1 MIGGKRY
8 DNIVFIASYVDLAKK
23 AQKVIKDLEI
33 EMEIVH
39 SKSIQ
44 HGVEFV
50 NELLKTKNID
60 AIITRGGTALKLR
73 DEFDIPVIEIEVT
86 ILDIIRAIEK
96 ARAFGRRIGVI
107 GYPNIISNISTM
119 SSFMDVEIHEIRINS
134 YYECTNA
141 VKEASELEVDVIVG
155 DRIAVETANRFGF
168 RGELIE
174 SDSYECITKALY
186 RAIEIADLRKNL
198 LAHGEEL
205 KIITELTHSGIIAV
219 DKYGKIT
226 LCNAEACNILNISSE
241 NAIEKLID
249 DIVPDFNINETLENG
264 QKKFDE
270 LISVDEKYLMLHKI
284 PIIIGES
291 THGAVITL
299 QKLDQIQNMEIK
311 ARKKL
316 AEKGHIARHTFDS
329 IIGCSE
335 SINRVIEKAKNY
347 SLVDSVILINGETG
361 TGKEVFAQSIHNYSH
376 RRNGPFVGVNCAALP
391 YTLLESELFG
401 YVKGSFTGA
410 RVEGKVGLFE
420 QAHGGTIFLDEIG
433 EIPMEVQA
441 RLLRVLQ
448 EGQIQKIG
456 DDRIITVDVR
466 IISATNKNLKELV
479 KENKFRED
487 LYYRL
492 NVLNIKLPGLNDRIE
507 DIPLF
512 IEQFIKLKSKEY
524 NKVIYKVEPDVIT
537 KLCSLSYPGN
547 IRQLENIAER
557 LVVESKNREINLED
571 LSLVLDDDIKVNEQF
586 LNIDIITKKTI
597 ENALMITNNKKS
609 AAAKMLGIDR
619 STLWRKMKDL
629 GIE

>member
-1 MIGGKRY
+1 MIRGKRY
-8 DNIVFIASYVDLAKK
+8 DNIVFIASYVELAKK
-23 AQKVIKDLEI
+23 AQKVIEDLKI
-33 EMEIVH
+33 DMELVY
-39 SKSIQ
+39 SKNIQ
-44 HGVEFV
+44 HSVQFV
-50 NELLKTKNID
+50 NESLKAKNID

-96 ARAFGRRIGVI
+96 AKAFGRRIGVI

-134 YYECTNA
+134 YHECTNA
-141 VKEASELEVDVIVG
+141 VKKASELDVDVIVG

-186 RAIEIADLRKNL
+186 RAIEMADLRKSL

-226 LCNAEACNILNISSE
+226 LCNAEACSILNISSE
-241 NAIEKLID
+241 NAIGKLID
-249 DIVPDFNINETLENG
+249 DIVPDFNINEILENG

-270 LISVDEKYLMLHKI
+270 LVSVDEKYLMLHKI
-284 PIIIGES
+284 PIIIGGS
-291 THGAVITL
+291 IHGAVITF

-335 SINRVIEKAKNY
+335 SIKRVIEKAKNY
-347 SLVDSVILINGETG
+347 SLVDSVVLINGETG
-361 TGKEVFAQSIHNYSH
+361 TGKEVFAQSIHNYS
-376 RRNGPFVGVNCAALP
+376 RRKNGPFVGVNCAALP

-401 YVKGSFTGA
+401 YVKGAFTGA
-410 RVEGKVGLFE
+410 RAEGKIGLFE
-420 QAHGGTIFLDEIG
+420 QAHGGTIFLDEIA

-466 IISATNKNLKELV
+466 IISATNKNLKELI

-492 NVLNIKLPGLNDRIE
+492 NVLNIKLPSLNDRIE

-512 IEQFIKLKSKEY
+512 IEHFFKLKSKEY
-524 NKVIYKVEPDVIT
+524 NITIHKIEPDVVAR
-537 KLCSLSYPGN
+537 LCSISYPGN
-547 IRQLENIAER
+547 IRQLENIVER
-557 LVVESKNREINLED
+557 LVVESKDGNIKLENL
-571 LSLVLDDDIKVNEQF
+571 SSVLDDDIKYEQF
-586 LNIDIITKKTI
+586 LNIDTITKKTI
-597 ENALMITNNKKS
+597 ENALKITNNKKS

-629 GIE
+629 EIE